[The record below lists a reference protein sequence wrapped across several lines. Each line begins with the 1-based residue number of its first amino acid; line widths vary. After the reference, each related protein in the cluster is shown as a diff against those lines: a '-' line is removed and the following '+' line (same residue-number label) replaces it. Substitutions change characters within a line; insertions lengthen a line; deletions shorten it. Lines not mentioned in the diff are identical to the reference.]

1 MSVAQEVKELLEQT
15 KNNQVE
21 TTTKLNAL
29 VEKVESLKD
38 GATKQEMAELL
49 QLAKDVKQSDQA
61 MEDRLDAAQ
70 SVLNPTV
77 NTEPT
82 PAPVEP
88 EPAPVE
94 GETEGGENA

>member
-1 MSVAQEVKELLEQT
+1 MLEQT

-82 PAPVEP
+82 PEPEPTPAPVEP